1 MAEAVKSSINTT
13 SATEMP
19 KIFRVGG
26 EEMAPGELKEG
37 DILVVYWK
45 EPAKYKT
52 EASIVRF
59 ERFWK
64 DIRVDPSN
72 VVFMSR
78 AEFDQPS
85 ISSICHYNYKFSDI
99 LEMRFCARGSSASAQ
114 VFNKLASL
122 HKENRRLS
130 ARIERI
136 QSRLLDLAS

>member
-1 MAEAVKSSINTT
+1 
-13 SATEMP
+13 MP

-52 EASIVRF
+52 ETSIVRF
-59 ERFWK
+59 ERFGEGIK
-64 DIRVDPSN
+64 VDPRK
-72 VVFMSR
+72 VVFMCR
-78 AEFDQPS
+78 AEFDPPS
-85 ISSICHYNYKFSDI
+85 ICCYKLEDI
-99 LEMRFCARGSSASAQ
+99 LEMRFCAHGSSASAQ
-114 VFNKLASL
+114 VFNKLTSL